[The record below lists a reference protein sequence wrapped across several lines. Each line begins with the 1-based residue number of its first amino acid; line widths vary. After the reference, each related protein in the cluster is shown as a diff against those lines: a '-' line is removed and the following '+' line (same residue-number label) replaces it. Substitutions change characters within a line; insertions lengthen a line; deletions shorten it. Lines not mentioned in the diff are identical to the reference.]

1 VNNFF
6 PHDDIIINH
15 EKIII
20 SNLYLKK
27 KFDGKKKEEVIHFV
41 YVETDPRLQ

>member
-20 SNLYLKK
+20 SIFYFLKII
-27 KFDGKKKEEVIHFV
+27 FDGKKKGKVIHFV
-41 YVETDPRLQ
+41 NVETGL